1 MAGKYVDSSASAQ
14 TFMRSPRA
22 ARPTPLALLRGA
34 ATVLPPRVVAAL
46 AAGVMR
52 SVRRTHPRL
61 VRNLAYLK
69 SATVHIL
76 PTDLPYGFEL
86 TVGREPI
93 VLTLID
99 RHARGADASVAASIA
114 TLLDL
119 LEGRIDSDTLFFRR
133 GLIVLGN
140 TAVIVG
146 LRNVLDRDEL
156 NIADELTAALGP
168 LGPPSRAA
176 ARVLNRILDGLGAR
190 VAAMHRTLHP
200 ARSDSTTDVSA
211 ELERCRAEVAALT
224 ARLGRL
230 EARQQRRDEK
240 AP

>member
-1 MAGKYVDSSASAQ
+1 
-14 TFMRSPRA
+14 MRSPRVA
-22 ARPTPLALLRGA
+22 PPTPLALLRGA
-34 ATVLPPRVVAAL
+34 ATVLPARVIAGL
-46 AAGVMR
+46 AAAVMR
-52 SVRRTHPRL
+52 SLRRTHPKL
-61 VRNLAYLK
+61 LANLAQL
-69 SATVHIL
+69 APGTVHIL

-86 TVGREPI
+86 TVGRAPI
-93 VLTLID
+93 VLTPIERD
-99 RHARGADASVAASIA
+99 AGGADASVAASIA

-133 GLIVLGN
+133 DLIVSGN

-156 NIADELTAALGP
+156 NVGDEIAAAFGP

-176 ARVLNRILDGLGAR
+176 ARVLNRALDGLGAR
-190 VAAMHRTLHP
+190 VAAMHRALHP
-200 ARSDSTTDVSA
+200 SRADSTSDVSA
-211 ELERCRAEVAALT
+211 DLERCRAEVAALT

-240 AP
+240 AL